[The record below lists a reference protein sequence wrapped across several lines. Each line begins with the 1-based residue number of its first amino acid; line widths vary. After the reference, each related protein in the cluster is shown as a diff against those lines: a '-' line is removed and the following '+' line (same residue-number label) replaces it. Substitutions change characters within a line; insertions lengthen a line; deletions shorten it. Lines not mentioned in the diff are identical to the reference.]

1 MLNMQRFVADWWRK
15 LSEAVQQLEASH
27 IFTFSMISAYSCYLM
42 LFSPSF
48 GLPYAVL
55 GGLAS
60 AEGHGFSSGCSRWKW
75 GMAEV
80 PFHFPYSYSSW
91 RRWLQCVYE
100 RLWEEQ
106 SVASC
111 FEAFCRHA
119 WDEAC
124 GLSTSTFSAVG
135 GCEWFDIRYFVFNPC
150 KISGDTP
157 FAAEASLRLV
167 WQPSFHQCPDASHL
181 TEYMIGGKSSCRWER
196 IWTLNSLEQQTSPVH
211 TK

>member
-15 LSEAVQQLEASH
+15 LSEAVQQPEASH
-27 IFTFSMISAYSCYLM
+27 IFTFSMISAYSGYLM

-48 GLPYAVL
+48 GLPYAKNWVGWL
-55 GGLAS
+55 QLKATAS
-60 AEGHGFSSGCSRWKW
+60 AFSSGCSRWKW

-80 PFHFPYSYSSW
+80 PFHFPYSYSSR

-135 GCEWFDIRYFVFNPC
+135 GCEWFDIR
-150 KISGDTP
+150 
-157 FAAEASLRLV
+157 
-167 WQPSFHQCPDASHL
+167 
-181 TEYMIGGKSSCRWER
+181 
-196 IWTLNSLEQQTSPVH
+196 
-211 TK
+211 